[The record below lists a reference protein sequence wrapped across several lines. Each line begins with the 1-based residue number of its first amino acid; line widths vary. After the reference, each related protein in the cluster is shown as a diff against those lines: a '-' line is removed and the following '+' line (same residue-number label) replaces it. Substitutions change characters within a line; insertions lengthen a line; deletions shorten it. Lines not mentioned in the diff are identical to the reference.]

1 MCSWWNVHL
10 SYGTVLVAQHEAST
24 HTLVLSRHPP
34 TLSISP
40 CPTADVSTATA
51 TAAAAAA
58 SFESAGPSFESAGPS
73 LHLPISA
80 NAAIIAS
87 RCHHRWCLHRASGPA
102 TAHDDPWKAFET

>member
-1 MCSWWNVHL
+1 MCYWWNVHL

-51 TAAAAAA
+51 TAAAA
-58 SFESAGPSFESAGPS
+58 SFESAGPS
-73 LHLPISA
+73 LSSSSCAVITVSTVDPHRHTASSA
-80 NAAIIAS
+80 L
-87 RCHHRWCLHRASGPA
+87 RCKC
-102 TAHDDPWKAFET
+102 